1 MYKEWKVAI
10 YARVSTDKKN
20 QQESIPAQIGSLEKW
35 IKDKNN
41 ESRDTIYSLIEV
53 YEDLGF
59 SGSNFDRESFR
70 RMEEDIDNGKINMV
84 LTRDLSRFGR
94 NYITA
99 GYYIEDYFKVKGVR
113 FVSVLDNV
121 DTIHEVDDIVP
132 FKNILNEMYIKDC
145 SRRTKDGLLQRMLRG
160 SYIASKPLYGY
171 KVVEEYKG
179 SVKFRYLVPAEDETT
194 EAVREIFR
202 LYIEGWGMAKIA
214 SYLNGKGIAP
224 PSSHIKNFGK
234 SKYGM
239 WSANTIR
246 YILTNPKYSGS
257 MIQGI
262 TKRVS
267 YKLKKSKPVSEEHQ
281 INGGEFKGIIPK
293 RKFDLVQTLIE
304 KRRKTLRYWG
314 DNIHL
319 FTGVLVCNECGSPLC
334 YRKEFKGYK
343 CSVSQRV
350 KGKCTAHS
358 VKEERL
364 KRIIID
370 ELMNFS
376 KRLDT
381 LDYYSEAERLA
392 NIKRNNNK
400 KDLAKIEE
408 EINDIKEKINIAY
421 IDKLDGNIS
430 GENFQYIVK
439 SLEDKKDKLKKK
451 HLEIKK
457 QLSKEENQSEKIT
470 YYKKMIDDFLE
481 FKEFDRGIVETLI
494 DKIVVSENK
503 ETKQKKLDIYFTF
516 SNNSKN

>member
-1 MYKEWKVAI
+1 MHKEWNVAI

-20 QQESIPAQIGSLEKW
+20 QQESTPAQIESLNKW
-35 IKDKNN
+35 IRDKNN
-41 ESRDTIYSLIEV
+41 ESIDTIYNLVEV

-171 KVVEEYKG
+171 KVQEEYKG
-179 SVKFRYLVPAEDETT
+179 NLKFRYLVTAKDETT
-194 EAVREIFR
+194 EAVKEIFK

-214 SYLNGKGIAP
+214 SYLNNKGIAP
-224 PSSHIKNFGK
+224 PSSHVKNFGK
-234 SKYGM
+234 SKYGI
-239 WSANTIR
+239 WASNTIR
-246 YILTNPKYSGS
+246 YILTNPKYAGS
-257 MIQGI
+257 MIQGM

-267 YKLKKSKPVSEEHQ
+267 YKLKKSKSVSEDQQ
-281 INGGEFKGIIPK
+281 INGGEFEGIIS
-293 RKFDLVQTLIE
+293 REEFDLVQILIY
-304 KRRKTLRYWG
+304 KRRRTLRYRG
-314 DNIHL
+314 DTIHL

-334 YRKEFKGYK
+334 YRKEYKGYK
-343 CSVSQRV
+343 CSVSQRS

-358 VKEERL
+358 VKEEGL
-364 KRIIID
+364 KEIIID
-370 ELMNFS
+370 KLLELS
-376 KRLDT
+376 KELNIQE
-381 LDYYSEAERLA
+381 YYGEAERLV
-392 NIKRNNNK
+392 NIKREKNK
-400 KDLAKIEE
+400 KALAKVLEGIDD
-408 EINDIKEKINIAY
+408 INEKINISY

-439 SLEDKKDKLKKK
+439 SLEAKKDKLKEKEIELKK
-451 HLEIKK
+451 E
-457 QLSKEENQSEKIT
+457 LSKEEDQSEKFN
-470 YYKKMIDDFLE
+470 YYKKIINDFIE

-494 DKIVVSENK
+494 DRIVVSENK

-516 SNNSKN
+516 SNNSQC